1 MRSKIRLPHQTLT
14 RQVTRL
20 RRLQQALDALRRTS
34 RLIVLGRRLTYQL
47 AEMNTSN
54 TSAIPDEVLTSTT
67 EDTWRDGIVSKAAL
81 SIAEMGERKL
91 CRLLCGSGLTVI
103 RDAS

>member
-1 MRSKIRLPHQTLT
+1 MRSKIRLPYQTLT

-34 RLIVLGRRLTYQL
+34 RFIVLGRRLSHQL
-47 AEMNTSN
+47 VEMNTSN
-54 TSAIPDEVLTSTT
+54 GSAVPESVLTSTT

-81 SIAEMGERKL
+81 SIAELGERNPCKF
-91 CRLLCGSGLTVI
+91 
-103 RDAS
+103 ASWLRSDSH